1 MEEME
6 NYLKLIKA
14 NVLRR
19 QLVNKKSEKEIE
31 MILKWIKRE
40 KNYIGERKKRN

>member
-1 MEEME
+1 ME

-31 MILKWIKRE
+31 MILK
-40 KNYIGERKKRN
+40 